1 MSIKSEILG
10 IAAEHGYEG
19 TAQTITGAINALTD
33 TLAGEDVA
41 GGRTVASAI
50 HALSPYIGG
59 GGGGEIGA
67 PIAISTTAASSG
79 TVPIASRVMACTG
92 EGQSLTPLV
101 CMAAYSGGSISDAW
115 VPSGMTAMVYTS
127 KTTAPSSVTLTDKDG
142 VTSPIEHTFQVVGGN
157 QSYVSVVL
165 PYVDAEGATAEYGV
179 PKTKLTIVF

>member
-10 IAAEHGYEG
+10 IAQDHGYEG

-33 TLAGEDVA
+33 TLAGSDVQ

-50 HALSPYIGG
+50 HALGPYIGG
-59 GGGGEIGA
+59 GGSQIGA

-92 EGQSLTPLV
+92 EGQSLKPLV
-101 CMAAYSGGSISDAW
+101 CMAAYSSGSISDAW

-127 KTTAPSSVTLTDKDG
+127 KTSEPSSVTLTDKDG
-142 VTSPIEHTFQVVGGN
+142 VTSPIEYAFQVIGGN
-157 QSYVSVVL
+157 QSYVTVVL
-165 PYVDAEGATAEYGV
+165 PYVDAEGATGEYGM
-179 PKTKLTIVF
+179 PLTKLAIVF